1 MSTPFRNWVRLM
13 WSEHKIEVESFEGKS
28 PDYDLSVYFNK
39 YKWWLRREYTHQIG
53 KNRTL
58 SRECLT
64 DQMESSVSVRA
75 LNELKSNMRTI
86 LKSDPYFTWRDALAV
101 LVMNWRL
108 EIYPESDPSS
118 PISIP
123 EMTEYL
129 CGIDIPWDKID
140 EILEEYYG

>member
-1 MSTPFRNWVRLM
+1 
-13 WSEHKIEVESFEGKS
+13 
-28 PDYDLSVYFNK
+28 
-39 YKWWLRREYTHQIG
+39 
-53 KNRTL
+53 
-58 SRECLT
+58 
-64 DQMESSVSVRA
+64 MESSVSVRA